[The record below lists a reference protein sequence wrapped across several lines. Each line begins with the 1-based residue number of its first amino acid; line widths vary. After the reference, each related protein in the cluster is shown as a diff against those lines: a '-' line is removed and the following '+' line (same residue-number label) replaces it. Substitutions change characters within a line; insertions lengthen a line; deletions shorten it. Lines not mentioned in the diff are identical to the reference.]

1 MDERIAK
8 LRTSKDA
15 EVLAVNAERLGNVEI
30 AGHARARA
38 IELRDTEKASR
49 RNTPAGWQGPKRS
62 VTGGK
67 MAARAEGAALFI
79 NGVFEVELKD
89 IVEAQAQTPGMTCY
103 LQPYKPELIMRLT
116 HYSPTPKHP
125 W

>member
-49 RNTPAGWQGPKRS
+49 RNSPAGRHGPKRS

-67 MAARAEGAALFI
+67 MAARAAGDTPFI
-79 NGVFEVELKD
+79 TGVFEGLLTD
-89 IVEAQAQTPGMTCY
+89 ISSTQAQTPALMCY
-103 LQPYKPELIMRLT
+103 LQPARTITASEQNE
-116 HYSPTPKHP
+116 
-125 W
+125 

>member
-1 MDERIAK
+1 MEKGGDGRDERIAK

-15 EVLAVNAERLGNVEI
+15 EVVAVNAERLGNVEI

-49 RNTPAGWQGPKRS
+49 RNSPAGRQGPKRS

-67 MAARAEGAALFI
+67 MAARAEGEALFI
-79 NGVFEVELKD
+79 NGVFEGVLDRKS
-89 IVEAQAQTPGMTCY
+89 VV
-103 LQPYKPELIMRLT
+103 
-116 HYSPTPKHP
+116 
-125 W
+125 

>member
-49 RNTPAGWQGPKRS
+49 RNSPAGRQGPKRS

-67 MAARAEGAALFI
+67 MAARAEGEALFI
-79 NGVFEVELKD
+79 TGVFEVVLKD
-89 IVEAQAQTPGMTCY
+89 IVESQAQTPGLTCS
-103 LQPYKPELIMRLT
+103 LLPYKPAFLT
-116 HYSPTPKHP
+116 RFN
-125 W
+125 